1 MELNGALSNPL
12 ANNKNPLERLR
23 YVVADLLGKAHQE
36 HKRPLPERPG
46 KIAEAVRAIVN
57 LCEEPAR
64 MIEIHAAVESL
75 LGEPVSRGTVK
86 QNLSAGVARGEYFR
100 VERGCY
106 LPHRP
111 REMTPDQ
118 GGTKCGGERRW
129 R

>member
-12 ANNKNPLERLR
+12 ESNKGPLERLR
-23 YVVADLLGKAHQE
+23 YAVADLLGKGHQGP
-36 HKRPLPERPG
+36 KRPLPERPG
-46 KIAEAVRAIVN
+46 KIAEAVRAVVN

-86 QNLSAGVARGEYFR
+86 QDLSAGVGRGEYVR
-100 VERGCY
+100 VERGRY

-111 REMTPDQ
+111 REITPDQ
-118 GGTKCGGERRW
+118 PALLG
-129 R
+129 